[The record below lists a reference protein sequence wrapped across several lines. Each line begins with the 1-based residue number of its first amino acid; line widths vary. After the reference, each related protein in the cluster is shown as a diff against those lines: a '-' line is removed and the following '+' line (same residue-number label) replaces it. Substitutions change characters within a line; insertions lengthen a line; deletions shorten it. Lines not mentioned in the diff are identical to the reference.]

1 MPDPTASVSI
11 QIVADVDDATEAA
24 LTELIEAVVDIRARR
39 SDTPLPRLLDAALRR
54 NLDTLRPRALD
65 SATDRGQGGVLFSN
79 GATGAHAGIRER
91 APPMGVTMTPPPLQN
106 DPL

>member
-65 SATDRGQGGVLFSN
+65 SATDRGQGGGTIFKRRDG
-79 GATGAHAGIRER
+79 GACRDSRTGSPDGCHD
-91 APPMGVTMTPPPLQN
+91 
-106 DPL
+106 DPASSPK